1 MGSRAAGAA
10 TAARQWREA
19 AQRGKAVGVPVDR
32 PHGVVEVAGQHDAE
46 VHALGPDDRVVVH
59 ALLRLVLGDAHV
71 QDGVLAGG
79 EEVVAHE
86 IALVHALEEQ
96 LPPAEGHLR
105 TGRAGRAGV
114 AALLEARQVAP
125 TERPAAVVVFAARL
139 VLAARLV
146 REEVV
151 GSFDVAN
158 HVLDGKAHLEQ
169 AARVAPRRPAPRAT
183 AGGAAAAALRR
194 SRFNRRR
201 RRWL

>member
-1 MGSRAAGAA
+1 MP
-10 TAARQWREA
+10 TLI
-19 AQRGKAVGVPVDR
+19 VDTM
-32 PHGVVEVAGQHDAE
+32 A
-46 VHALGPDDRVVVH
+46 
-59 ALLRLVLGDAHV
+59 GDAHV
-71 QDGVLAGG
+71 QDGALAGG

-86 IALVHALEEQ
+86 IALVHALEDPM
-96 LPPAEGHLR
+96 PPAEGLLR

-169 AARVAPRRPAPRAT
+169 AARVAPRRPSYCTDPATLVRQAFAPLSAVPKAAFVGEEKGRRCRVRLAT
-183 AGGAAAAALRR
+183 VGGAAACQYRARVAPADPR
-194 SRFNRRR
+194 
-201 RRWL
+201 